1 MFVLGK
7 RFKGILYITIYN
19 MTSNDINDYLT
30 AIITNFN
37 VMTSHKNYDDDFHFA
52 KICNMLLEHLNQD
65 VNERIRIY
73 IIERIEKLKINIEN
87 NMYSDILNNIDKTEL
102 IELLDK
108 LKISPFTF
116 KFVPKKIGSSSLIPI
131 ELHNFYSMRFDIT
144 FDNFHYVYFYA
155 GTYNDAP
162 VGQNTDSYVFSEIIN
177 SNKQNILKNLFDMN
191 EIRNNCKRWIDDYT
205 CIYDAI

>member
-1 MFVLGK
+1 
-7 RFKGILYITIYN
+7 
-19 MTSNDINDYLT
+19 MTSNDINDYIT

-37 VMTSHKNYDDDFHFA
+37 AMTSHKNYDDDFHFA

-65 VNERIRIY
+65 VHERIRIY

-131 ELHNFYSMRFDIT
+131 ELHNFYSIRFDII
-144 FDNFHYVYFYA
+144 FDIFYYIYRYE
-155 GTYNDAP
+155 GTYYFDTKTYIEEP
-162 VGQNTDSYVFSEIIN
+162 VGENTDTYVFSEIIN
-177 SNKQNILKNLFDMN
+177 LNQQNILKNLFDMN
-191 EIRNNCKRWIDDYT
+191 EIRNKCKGWIDDYT